1 MSKKSAKSKGYR
13 KAVEKKPYLSRKD
26 IIILCIVLAVLAVGA
41 ILLFTYDD
49 GALKVKDGKIV
60 DPGENWLIVNGNTKG
75 GRRYFKLGEVG
86 DIPGYMLSREPFMS
100 DDNLTQFNYAPEAE
114 DSGVTGISISAS
126 AYDPARLAEGNAKMV
141 AGVKGSAVSDVATD
155 KAGDVEYTYYTY
167 THEYHAEEEAAEDAP
182 AEEKAPAEE
191 EAPAEET
198 PAEEEPAEEAPA
210 DETPA
215 EEDAPAE
222 EKPAEE
228 DAPADEAPAEEKA
241 ADDAPNRF
249 DQALNAYLPAANN
262 GSIVIVVSAKPDS
275 ADGYLTEDQL
285 KETLNQAVA
294 AVTLETKQG

>member
-13 KAVEKKPYLSRKD
+13 KSVEKKPYLSRKD
-26 IIILCIVLAVLAVGA
+26 IIILCVVLAVLAVGA

-86 DIPGYMLSREPFMS
+86 DIPGYTLSREPFMS

-126 AYDPARLAEGNAKMV
+126 AYDPARLAEGNANMV
-141 AGVKGSAVSDVATD
+141 AGVKGSTVSDVATD
-155 KAGDVEYTYYTY
+155 RAGDVEYTYYTY
-167 THEYHAEEEAAEDAP
+167 THEYHAEEEAAEDAS
-182 AEEKAPAEE
+182 AEDAPAE
-191 EAPAEET
+191 EAPAEEISAEDA
-198 PAEEEPAEEAPA
+198 PAEEAPAEEAPA
-210 DETPA
+210 DEAPAEEETPA
-215 EEDAPAE
+215 EDAPAE
-222 EKPAEE
+222 
-228 DAPADEAPAEEKA
+228 DAPAEEKA

-285 KETLNQAVA
+285 KEVLGQAVA
-294 AVTLETKQG
+294 AVTLETKQS